1 MSLALIIV
9 VLVAIVGL
17 VIYGWQKRKNIEGEL
32 ERHSVSPQELH
43 AFIHSDRKVLI
54 FDVRQALDLLAYP
67 EQIPGHRGSRL
78 RMSWQGRTLFL
89 RIRMWLC
96 IARVRAKRRAEGSYV
111 MLLRL
116 DSHA

>member
-54 FDVRQALDLLAYP
+54 FDVRKHWISWLIQNRF
-67 EQIPGHRGSRL
+67 PGHSGSRM